1 MDSNTRYVKRSI
13 PKDLWMQ
20 CRLKA
25 FSEKK
30 TITTWIALAMVEKLG
45 VKEILFITQVD
56 EKRLTITEM
65 AEIVMQSI
73 PHEIWVLARA
83 EAIPQEKTI
92 TSWIAEA
99 MREKLERQ
107 KGG

>member
-13 PKDLWMQ
+13 PKDLWLQ
-20 CRLKA
+20 CRLQA

-45 VKEILFITQVD
+45 VKEILFITQGG

-73 PHEIWVLARA
+73 PHEIWRQARG
-83 EAIPQEKTI
+83 EAITQEKTI

-99 MREKLERQ
+99 MREKLE
-107 KGG
+107 

>member
-1 MDSNTRYVKRSI
+1 MDSNTRYIKRSI
-13 PKDLWMQ
+13 PKDLWLQ
-20 CRLKA
+20 CRLQA

-30 TITTWIALAMVEKLG
+30 TITTWIALAMVEKLN
-45 VKEILFITQVD
+45 VKEIRFAIQGGEYFFAQT
-56 EKRLTITEM
+56 
-65 AEIVMQSI
+65 VMQSI
-73 PHEIWVLARA
+73 PHEIWTQARG
-83 EAIPQEKTI
+83 EAITQEKTI